1 MQQREEAKKT
11 GSMAA
16 APTLPVA
23 RGCLFSSQAM
33 TELNCLLYF
42 SPFPER
48 WPGFQEAEG
57 FIAGMRWSHRS
68 QTVIAWCWS
77 EVG

>member
-1 MQQREEAKKT
+1 MQQRGGQED
-11 GSMAA
+11 GLRGCSPH
-16 APTLPVA
+16 APCSQRLPVF
-23 RGCLFSSQAM
+23 LQAM
-33 TELNCLLYF
+33 TELNCWLDF
-42 SPFPER
+42 SLFPEC

-57 FIAGMRWSHRS
+57 FVAGMRWSHRS